1 LRSAIRYTDLRFS
14 RFKLEAFMRWMISGL
29 MVLAATVGLAG
40 CAPAATNSTGGSAT
54 GLTTGTV
61 GPDGLGAGDLMPEL
75 RLLNLKSGQEMR
87 LSSLRGKPVLVN
99 FWATWCG
106 PCRAEIPKLNG
117 LAQKYPK
124 LTIIGVNVAEDRDLI
139 TGYLTKQATDYE
151 VWHENKGGGTV
162 TDNTAKLLSAWE
174 GREGGYSI
182 PFTVIV
188 DSDGYAKRIIS
199 GFNERALENSV
210 AALFPN

>member
-1 LRSAIRYTDLRFS
+1 
-14 RFKLEAFMRWMISGL
+14 MRLIPRMISGL
-29 MVLAATVGLAG
+29 MVLAATAGLAG
-40 CAPAATNSTGGSAT
+40 CAPASTDSGAGSAGGSVGGLAG

-61 GPDGLGAGDLMPEL
+61 GPDGLEAGDLMPEL
-75 RLLNLKSGQEMR
+75 RLASFGSGQEVT
-87 LSSLRGKPVLVN
+87 LSSLRGKPVLLN

-106 PCRAEIPKLNG
+106 PCRAEIPKLNE

-124 LTIIGVNVAEDRDLI
+124 LTIIGVNVAESRDTI
-139 TGYLTKQATDYE
+139 GGYLKQQSTDYE
-151 VWHENKGGGTV
+151 VWHENKDGFP

-174 GREGGYSI
+174 GRAGGYSI

-210 AALFPN
+210 AALFAN

>member
-1 LRSAIRYTDLRFS
+1 
-14 RFKLEAFMRWMISGL
+14 MRVMISGL
-29 MVLAATVGLAG
+29 MVLAATVGLAA
-40 CAPAATNSTGGSAT
+40 CAPAATNSGMNSTANSTANSAA

-61 GPDGLGAGDLMPEL
+61 GPDGLSAGDLMPEL

-106 PCRAEIPKLNG
+106 PCRAEIPKLNE

-162 TDNTAKLLSAWE
+162 TDSTAKLLSAWE

-210 AALFPN
+210 AALFAN

>member
-1 LRSAIRYTDLRFS
+1 
-14 RFKLEAFMRWMISGL
+14 MRRMISGL
-29 MVLAATVGLAG
+29 MILAATAWLAG
-40 CAPAATNSTGGSAT
+40 CAPAATNSAAT
-54 GLTTGTV
+54 NSIGTNPASGLSTGTV
-61 GPDGLGAGDLMPEL
+61 GPDGLAAGDLMPEL
-75 RLLNLKSGQEMR
+75 RLASYGSGQEVT
-87 LSSLRGKPVLVN
+87 LSSLRGKPVLLN

-106 PCRAEIPKLNG
+106 PCRAEIPKLNE

-124 LTIIGVNVAEDRDLI
+124 LTIIGIDVAEDRDTISGFL
-139 TGYLTKQATDYE
+139 KQQSTAYE
-151 VWHENKGGGTV
+151 VWHENKDGL
-162 TDNTAKLLSAWE
+162 TDNTAKLLSTWE
-174 GREGGYSI
+174 GRAGGYSI

>member
-1 LRSAIRYTDLRFS
+1 
-14 RFKLEAFMRWMISGL
+14 MI
-29 MVLAATVGLAG
+29 
-40 CAPAATNSTGGSAT
+40 PH
-54 GLTTGTV
+54 
-61 GPDGLGAGDLMPEL
+61 
-75 RLLNLKSGQEMR
+75 LLQRHE
-87 LSSLRGKPVLVN
+87 
-99 FWATWCG
+99 
-106 PCRAEIPKLNG
+106 

-139 TGYLTKQATDYE
+139 EGYLKTQSTDYD
-151 VWHENKGGGTV
+151 VWYENKVGGIV
-162 TDNTAKLLSAWE
+162 TDNTAKLLSTWE
-174 GREGGYSI
+174 GRAGGYSI

>member
-1 LRSAIRYTDLRFS
+1 MRVLFS
-14 RFKLEAFMRWMISGL
+14 RTISGL
-29 MVLAATVGLAG
+29 MLAATVGLAA
-40 CAPAATNSTGGSAT
+40 CAPAATSSGTNSGANSPPNSA

-61 GPDGLGAGDLMPEL
+61 GPDGLSAGDLMPEV
-75 RLLNLKSGQEMR
+75 RLASYTSGQAVT
-87 LSSLRGKPVLVN
+87 LSSLRGKPVLLN
-99 FWATWCG
+99 FWASWCG
-106 PCRAEIPKLNG
+106 PCRAEIPKLNE

-124 LTIIGVNVAEDRDLI
+124 LTIIGVNVAENRDTI
-139 TGYLTKQATDYE
+139 GGYLKQQSTTYE
-151 VWHENKGGGTV
+151 VWHETKEGFT
-162 TDNTAKLLSAWE
+162 TDNTSKLLSTWE

>member
-1 LRSAIRYTDLRFS
+1 
-14 RFKLEAFMRWMISGL
+14 
-29 MVLAATVGLAG
+29 LA
-40 CAPAATNSTGGSAT
+40 
-54 GLTTGTV
+54 TGTV
-61 GPDGLGAGDLMPEL
+61 GPDGLSAGDLMPEV
-75 RLLNLKSGQEMR
+75 RLASYTSGQEVT
-87 LSSLRGKPVLVN
+87 LSSLRGKPVLLN

-106 PCRAEIPKLNG
+106 PCRAEIPKLNE

-124 LTIIGVNVAEDRDLI
+124 LTIIGVNVAESRDTI
-139 TGYLTKQATDYE
+139 GGYLKQQSTDYE
-151 VWHENKGGGTV
+151 VWHETKDGFP
-162 TDNTAKLLSAWE
+162 TDNTSKLLSTWE

>member
-1 LRSAIRYTDLRFS
+1 
-14 RFKLEAFMRWMISGL
+14 MRWMISGL
-29 MVLAATVGLAG
+29 MVLVTVGLAA
-40 CAPAATNSTGGSAT
+40 CAPAATNPTSTNSAANPAGT
-54 GLTTGTV
+54 NPVATSPAAGPSIGTV
-61 GPDGLGAGDLMPEL
+61 GPDGIAAGDLMPEL
-75 RLLNLKSGQEMR
+75 RLASYGSGQAVS
-87 LSSLRGKPVLVN
+87 LSSLRGEPVLLN

-106 PCRAEIPKLNG
+106 PCRAEIPKLNE

-124 LTIIGVNVAEDRDLI
+124 LTIIGVNVAETRDTI
-139 TGYLTKQATDYE
+139 DNYLKQQSTAYE
-151 VWHENKGGGTV
+151 VWHESNGFP
-162 TDNTAKLLSAWE
+162 TDNTSKLLSTWE

-210 AALFPN
+210 AALFTN

>member
-1 LRSAIRYTDLRFS
+1 
-14 RFKLEAFMRWMISGL
+14 MRWMISGL
-29 MVLAATVGLAG
+29 LMLAATLGLAG
-40 CAPAATNSTGGSAT
+40 CAPAETNSSNA
-54 GLTTGTV
+54 LVGTV
-61 GPDGLGAGDLMPEL
+61 GPDGIEAGNLMPEL
-75 RLLNLKSGQEMR
+75 RLMNLKSGQVMT
-87 LSSLRGKPVLVN
+87 LSSLRGKPVLLN

-106 PCRAEIPKLNG
+106 PCRAEIPKLNE

-124 LTIIGVNVAEDRDLI
+124 LTIIGVNVAEDRELI
-139 TGYLTKQATDYE
+139 TGFLTKQATDYE
-151 VWHENKGGGTV
+151 VWHENKVGGIV

>member
-1 LRSAIRYTDLRFS
+1 MCSSDL
-14 RFKLEAFMRWMISGL
+14 
-29 MVLAATVGLAG
+29 
-40 CAPAATNSTGGSAT
+40 
-54 GLTTGTV
+54 
-61 GPDGLGAGDLMPEL
+61 
-75 RLLNLKSGQEMR
+75 
-87 LSSLRGKPVLVN
+87 
-99 FWATWCG
+99 
-106 PCRAEIPKLNG
+106 
-117 LAQKYPK
+117 
-124 LTIIGVNVAEDRDLI
+124 
-139 TGYLTKQATDYE
+139 
-151 VWHENKGGGTV
+151 NKGGGIA

>member
-1 LRSAIRYTDLRFS
+1 VRRILFLF
-14 RFKLEAFMRWMISGL
+14 GL
-29 MVLAATVGLAG
+29 LSLAG
-40 CAPAATNSTGGSAT
+40 CAPAETNQAATNPANPVSAAS
-54 GLTTGTV
+54 V
-61 GPDGLGAGDLMPEL
+61 GPDGIQAGDLMPEV
-75 RLLNLKSGQEMR
+75 RLSNHRSGQAMT

-106 PCRAEIPKLNG
+106 PCRDEIPKLNE

-124 LTIIGVNVAEDRDLI
+124 LTIIGVNVAEDNETVSAFLKTQS
-139 TGYLTKQATDYE
+139 TGYE
-151 VWHENKGGGTV
+151 VWLENKSGAFA

-174 GREGGYSI
+174 GREKGYSI

-188 DSDGYAKRIIS
+188 GADGYAKRIIS

-210 AALFPN
+210 AALFAN

>member
-1 LRSAIRYTDLRFS
+1 M
-14 RFKLEAFMRWMISGL
+14 EVQMRWMMSGM

-40 CAPAATNSTGGSAT
+40 CAPASTGSSNGPV
-54 GLTTGTV
+54 GTV
-61 GPDGLGAGDLMPEL
+61 GPDGLAAGDLMPEL
-75 RLLNLKSGQEMR
+75 RLLHMKSGQQMT
-87 LSSLRGKPVLVN
+87 LSSLRGKPVLLN

-106 PCRAEIPKLNG
+106 PCRAEIPKLNE

-139 TGYLTKQATDYE
+139 EGYLKTQSTDYD
-151 VWHENKGGGTV
+151 VWYENKVGGIV
-162 TDNTAKLLSAWE
+162 TDNTAKLLSTWE
-174 GREGGYSI
+174 GRAGGYSI

>member
-1 LRSAIRYTDLRFS
+1 
-14 RFKLEAFMRWMISGL
+14 MRLILSGL
-29 MVLAATVGLAG
+29 MILAATVGLAG
-40 CAPAATNSTGGSAT
+40 CAPAATNSATNSAA
-54 GLTTGTV
+54 GLATGTV
-61 GPDGLGAGDLMPEL
+61 GPDGLSAGDLMPEL

-87 LSSLRGKPVLVN
+87 LSSLRGKPVLLN

-106 PCRAEIPKLNG
+106 PCRAEIPKLNE

-151 VWHENKGGGTV
+151 VWHENKGGGIA
-162 TDNTAKLLSAWE
+162 TDNTSKLLSTWE

-210 AALFPN
+210 AALFAN

>member
-1 LRSAIRYTDLRFS
+1 MRFTGS
-14 RFKLEAFMRWMISGL
+14 KLISGL
-29 MVLAATVGLAG
+29 MVLAVPIGLAA
-40 CAPAATNSTGGSAT
+40 CAPAATNSTAGAAT
-54 GLTTGTV
+54 GLTAGPV
-61 GPDGLGAGDLMPEL
+61 GPDGLEAGSLMPEL
-75 RLLNLKSGQEMR
+75 RLVNLKSGQEMR
-87 LSSLRGKPVLVN
+87 LSSLRGKPVLLN

-106 PCRAEIPKLNG
+106 PCRAEIPKLNE

-124 LTIIGVNVAEDRDLI
+124 LTIIGVNVAEDRELI
-139 TGYLTKQATDYE
+139 NTYLKTQATDYE
-151 VWHENKGGGTV
+151 VWHENKAAG

-210 AALFPN
+210 ATLFPN

>member
-1 LRSAIRYTDLRFS
+1 
-14 RFKLEAFMRWMISGL
+14 MRWMISGL

-40 CAPAATNSTGGSAT
+40 CAPAATNLTTNSTM

-61 GPDGLGAGDLMPEL
+61 GPDGLSAGDLVPEL
-75 RLLNLKSGQEMR
+75 QLLNLKSGQEMR
-87 LSSLRGKPVLVN
+87 LSSLRGKPVLLN

-106 PCRAEIPKLNG
+106 PCRAEIPKLNE

-139 TGYLTKQATDYE
+139 AGYLTTQATAYE
-151 VWHENKGGGTV
+151 VWHENKGASGTV

-174 GREGGYSI
+174 GRAGGYSI

>member
-1 LRSAIRYTDLRFS
+1 
-14 RFKLEAFMRWMISGL
+14 MRWMMSGM
-29 MVLAATVGLAG
+29 MVLAATVGLAA
-40 CAPAATNSTGGSAT
+40 CAPAATNSGTNSGANSAT
-54 GLTTGTV
+54 SLATGTV
-61 GPDGLGAGDLMPEL
+61 GPDGLSAGDLMPEV
-75 RLLNLKSGQEMR
+75 RLASYTSGQEVT
-87 LSSLRGKPVLVN
+87 LSSLRGKPVLLN

-106 PCRAEIPKLNG
+106 PCRAEIPKLNE

-124 LTIIGVNVAEDRDLI
+124 LTIIGVNVAENRDTI
-139 TGYLTKQATDYE
+139 GGYLKQQSTAYE
-151 VWHENKGGGTV
+151 VWHETKDGFP
-162 TDNTAKLLSAWE
+162 TDNTSKLLSTWE

-210 AALFPN
+210 AALFAN